1 MSFAP
6 KYSHQQVLEYLP
18 DDFVIGT
25 ATAAFQI
32 EGSAKQGG
40 RGVSIWDT
48 YSQAPGRIQFGD
60 DPEKGCDHFT
70 LWRDDLDLMQ
80 SLNLRAYRLN
90 FSWVRLQPNGSGEL
104 NPEGIKF
111 YRNLIQGCLDRGITP
126 YVTLYHW
133 DLPQALQDKGGWAER
148 STAIRFGEYATL
160 VVNTFKDLVHNWITI
175 NEAWCVSFLGYE
187 WGVQAPGIQDVRQ
200 ATRAIHH
207 VLLGHGLAM
216 QGIREIAPNV
226 KAGITN
232 LLVNVNPKSDSAEDA
247 HAAFVVDIRMN
258 RIVLD
263 PLYKG
268 SYGDDVLSV
277 FSRYGLNEIPSVG
290 ELVQP
295 GDLEIISAPTDF
307 VGVNHYTNVLAYA
320 DEKSEWEGL
329 EMDHVEPT
337 RGNFGWSDTPW
348 ALRDIVIRV
357 NREYSKLPIFIT
369 ESGTSHVDVRDETGA
384 VDDPFRIDYLA
395 GYIHGI
401 GEAIAAGVPVKG
413 YFIWS
418 FMDNFEWSWGFEKRF
433 GIVYVDFPSKKRV
446 VKSSG
451 IWLKS
456 LLAQFQGSKE

>member
-1 MSFAP
+1 
-6 KYSHQQVLEYLP
+6 LP
-18 DDFVIGT
+18 HDFVIGT

-32 EGSAKQGG
+32 EGAATEGG

-48 YSQAPGRIQFGD
+48 YSQTPGLIQFGD
-60 DPEKGCDHFT
+60 DPETGCDHYR
-70 LWRDDLDLMQ
+70 LWREDLDLMQ

-90 FSWVRLQPNGSGEL
+90 FSWVRLQPSGTGPL
-104 NPEGIKF
+104 NPEGVKF
-111 YRNLIQGCLDRGITP
+111 YRELIQGCIDRGITP

-133 DLPQALQDKGGWAER
+133 DLPQALQDNGGWANR
-148 STAIRFGEYATL
+148 DTAIRFGEYATL
-160 VVNTFKDLVHNWITI
+160 VVDAFKDLVHNWITI

-187 WGVQAPGIQDVRQ
+187 WGVQAPGVKDIRQ

-207 VLLGHGLAM
+207 VLLSHGLAM
-216 QGIREIAPNV
+216 QGIRKVAPKV
-226 KAGITN
+226 SAGITN
-232 LLVNVNPKSDSAEDA
+232 LLVNVNPKSTSPADL

-263 PLYKG
+263 PLYRG
-268 SYGDDVLSV
+268 SYGSDVLSI
-277 FSRYGLNEIPSVG
+277 FSRYGLNEVPAVG

-295 GDLEIISAPTDF
+295 GDLEIIATATDF
-307 VGVNHYTNVLAYA
+307 VGINHYTNVLAYS
-320 DEKSEWEGL
+320 DEKSEWEGV

-348 ALRDIVIRV
+348 ALRDILVRV
-357 NREYSKLPIFIT
+357 NRDYSQLPIFIT
-369 ESGTSHVDVRDETGA
+369 ENGTSHVDVINTDGFVE
-384 VDDPFRIDYLA
+384 DPFRIDYLA
-395 GYIHGI
+395 GYLHGI

-433 GIVYVDFPSKKRV
+433 GIVYVDFPTKKRI

-451 IWLKS
+451 LWLKN
-456 LLAQFQGSKE
+456 LLGQLQVSK

>member
-1 MSFAP
+1 MAHTPIIS
-6 KYSHQQVLEYLP
+6 KSDVLANLP
-18 DDFVIGT
+18 ADFVIGT

-32 EGSAKQGG
+32 EGGATEGG

-48 YSQAPGRIQFGD
+48 YSQTPGLIQFGD
-60 DPEKGCDHFT
+60 DPETGCDHYR

-104 NPEGIKF
+104 NPAGVKF
-111 YRNLIQGCLDRGITP
+111 YRELIEGCLARGITP

-133 DLPQALQDKGGWAER
+133 DLPQALQDKGGWADR
-148 STAIRFGEYATL
+148 DTAFRFGEYATL
-160 VVNTFKDLVHNWITI
+160 VIDAFKDLVHNWITI

-187 WGVQAPGIQDVRQ
+187 WGVQAPGVKDVRQ

-207 VLLGHGLAM
+207 VLLAHGLAM
-216 QGIREIAPNV
+216 QGARKVAPHINI
-226 KAGITN
+226 GITN
-232 LLVNVNPKSDSAEDA
+232 LLVNVNPKSDSAADA

-258 RIVLD
+258 RIVLE

-268 SYGDDVLSV
+268 AYGSDVLSV
-277 FSRYGLNEIPSVG
+277 FSRYGMNEIPALG

-295 GDLEIISAPTDF
+295 GDLEIIATPTDF

-320 DEKSEWEGL
+320 DEKSEWEGV

-357 NREYSKLPIFIT
+357 NRDYSKLPIYIT
-369 ESGTSHVDVRDETGA
+369 ESGTSHVDVMNSDGS

-433 GIVYVDFPSKKRV
+433 GIVYVDFPTKKRI

-451 IWLKS
+451 EWLKN
-456 LLAQFQGSKE
+456 LLAQQQGSK